1 MKKPTVRGWL
11 FCFGRHH
18 LHSDAIPDANQ
29 MPHHPRYS
37 LVGLPHN
44 QTIMSTIL
52 PSTTSAFETT
62 ETAETYDHW
71 FRAKVLASLNDD
83 RPARPHDTVM
93 AQLKKIVAAGP
104 DDHAA
109 DSMEG

>member
-1 MKKPTVRGWL
+1 
-11 FCFGRHH
+11 
-18 LHSDAIPDANQ
+18 
-29 MPHHPRYS
+29 MPYHPRYS

-83 RPARPHDTVM
+83 RPAAPHETVM
-93 AQLKKIVAAGP
+93 VQLRKIVTPQTDG
-104 DDHAA
+104 HAA

>member
-1 MKKPTVRGWL
+1 LAFL
-11 FCFGRHH
+11 FSAAS
-18 LHSDAIPDANQ
+18 LAQDAIPDTNQ
-29 MPHHPRYS
+29 TPHHRRYS
-37 LVGLPHN
+37 FVGLPYN

-52 PSTTSAFETT
+52 PTSTSEF
-62 ETAETYDHW
+62 ETAEAAKTYDHW

-83 RPARPHDTVM
+83 RPARPHATVM
-93 AQLKKIVAAGP
+93 AQLRKIVTAQP